1 MKKLFNIEFLTNK
14 RNTEKNKN
22 NIETVVK
29 TISNL
34 IISLKISMLALFNLK
49 LKNNKNMEKKN
60 FKRKFFI

>member
-34 IISLKISMLALFNLK
+34 IISLRISMLTLFNLK

>member
-1 MKKLFNIEFLTNK
+1 LFNIEFLINK
-14 RNTEKNKN
+14 RNTEKDKN

-34 IISLKISMLALFNLK
+34 IISLTISMLTLFNLK
-49 LKNNKNMEKKN
+49 LKNNKNTEKKN